1 MNQTKTTYVGKNA
14 VCVLVNLILS
24 VICFAGCIVTFVIV
38 GDYGEDGLIALLVID
53 MTCLVA
59 ATVAMF
65 FNGETSMFIYLGG
78 VLMSFIAFCTQMEYG
93 GIAVLLILLPIF
105 QGVCAIFA
113 SFVDVTIGLLDEFL
127 YTEGKDSGIVMP
139 YQSIDY
145 LSTGKFSRITFKTS
159 AGGISCCFVRDAK
172 DLFKSVYDKRK
183 ERVQL
188 NKCNETAQYSQSVII
203 DELPEL

>member
-1 MNQTKTTYVGKNA
+1 MSQRKISYVGKNA

-24 VICFAGCIVTFVIV
+24 VICFAGCIVGIEML
-38 GDYGEDGLIALLVID
+38 DGEDSGTIALLVID
-53 MTCLVA
+53 MICLVA
-59 ATVAMF
+59 AVIAMF
-65 FNGETSMFIYLGG
+65 FNGKTSMFIYLVG
-78 VLMSFIAFCTQMEYG
+78 VLMSFVVFCTQIEYG

-113 SFVDVTIGLLDEFL
+113 SYVDVTISLLDEFL
-127 YTEGKDSGIVMP
+127 YTEGKDSGSVMP
-139 YQSIDY
+139 YESIDY

-183 ERVQL
+183 ERLSL
-188 NKCNETAQYSQSVII
+188 NKCNETAQY
-203 DELPEL
+203 